1 MAVRMAKCSILSD
14 SAALLRLLDC
24 CHLLPVM
31 LATGLLFAA
40 AWASAAAAPP
50 SPPATLPNYHG
61 CASPIALSHQCV
73 PASDSPKP
81 SVSQSSPCA
90 SWQRA
95 YGEPWLSA
103 TVALCL
109 IHDLPGTATLA

>member
-1 MAVRMAKCSILSD
+1 MFAIL

-73 PASDSPKP
+73 PASDSP
-81 SVSQSSPCA
+81 SGHQSIITLRELAA
-90 SWQRA
+90 SLRGA
-95 YGEPWLSA
+95 PAERHRCPVLD
-103 TVALCL
+103 T
-109 IHDLPGTATLA
+109 